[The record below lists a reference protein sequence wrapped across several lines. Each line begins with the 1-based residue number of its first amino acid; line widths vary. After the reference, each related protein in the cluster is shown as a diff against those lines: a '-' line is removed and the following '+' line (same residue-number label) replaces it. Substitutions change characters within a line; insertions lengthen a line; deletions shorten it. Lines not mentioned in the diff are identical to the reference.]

1 VSIFFRCCPN
11 GRMLQRPVGHLLRR
25 TVSGPRAPPFAPRP
39 ATPTARGGI
48 VPPDECRS
56 LCIHKR
62 SFGRPG
68 TPLCHL
74 DVVWGFRTGGQ
85 PGPPPEPRIGPEALP
100 QPGADFPH
108 PTNALRLLLPS
119 PAPLCG
125 PEARP
130 SEAPGDGVVPVCRR
144 HRPSWEGGPCA
155 PLTAIGHRCPIT
167 AVVRLSPIARSAFVY
182 RQSQPNLRTCLALYA
197 LLDPPAVTSET
208 RR

>member
-1 VSIFFRCCPN
+1 
-11 GRMLQRPVGHLLRR
+11 MLQRPVGHLLRR

-62 SFGRPG
+62 
-68 TPLCHL
+68 
-74 DVVWGFRTGGQ
+74 Q
-85 PGPPPEPRIGPEALP
+85 PGPPPEPLIGPEALP

-144 HRPSWEGGPCA
+144 HRPSWDGGPCA